1 MLGVICS
8 LGLGSLAG
16 CAGRKPAER
25 PKSVAGAQNP
35 AAFDRLRSIVRA
47 HVAAG
52 RIPGAVM
59 VVSHHGELVLNE
71 AVGKRDPNSGAAM
84 ELDTIFRLAS
94 MTKPIVSA
102 AALSLVEDGTILL
115 SEAVS
120 KYVPELRDLKVGVER
135 RAANGQALLE
145 LVPTE
150 REMTIHDLLRQ
161 TSGLTTSFFGASLV
175 KSEYKKQGV
184 DEHGIDAKEL
194 LARLARVPLQSQP
207 GTSWEYGRSTD
218 VLGIV
223 LERAASQPLDQLL
236 EQRILVPLQM
246 RDTGF
251 WVDATKRGRV
261 AEPFSKDP
269 RTGQP
274 VPPLDVSQR
283 PSFLSGAGGLM
294 STSQDYLRFASM
306 LRNSGALD
314 RTRVLSPHTVRLM
327 TADHTS
333 GRRGAGF
340 FPGEGYGF
348 GLGVAVRIEAGDALP
363 GSVGDFGWYG
373 SSGTNFW
380 VDPAQDL
387 IAVWL
392 TQAPGAYEY
401 YRRLYRTLVY
411 AALDE

>member
-1 MLGVICS
+1 
-8 LGLGSLAG
+8 
-16 CAGRKPAER
+16 
-25 PKSVAGAQNP
+25 VASAQNP
-35 AAFDRLRSIVRA
+35 AAFDRLRRIVRE
-47 HVAAG
+47 HVASG

-71 AVGKRDPNSGAAM
+71 AVGKRDPNTGAVM
-84 ELDTIFRLAS
+84 ELDAIFRIAS

-102 AALSLVEDGTILL
+102 AAMTLVEDGTILL
-115 SEAVS
+115 SDPIS
-120 KYVPELRDLKVGVER
+120 KYVSELRDLKVGVEKR
-135 RAANGQALLE
+135 GPNGQALLE
-145 LVPTE
+145 LVPAE
-150 REMTIHDLLRQ
+150 REMTIQDLLRQ

-184 DEHGIDAKEL
+184 DEHGIDTKEL

-223 LERAASQPLDQLL
+223 LERAASQTLDQLL
-236 EQRILVPLQM
+236 EQRILGPLRM

-251 WVDATKRGRV
+251 WVDAAKRGRV

-269 RTGQP
+269 LTGEA
-274 VPPLDVSQR
+274 VPPLDVTQR
-283 PSFLSGAGGLM
+283 PSFLSGAGGLV
-294 STSQDYLRFASM
+294 STAQDYLRFASA

-314 RTRVLSPHTVRLM
+314 GVRILSPHTVRLM
-327 TADHTS
+327 TSDHTA
-333 GRRGAGF
+333 GLRGAGF
-340 FPGEGYGF
+340 FPGKGYGF

-387 IAVWL
+387 IALWM
-392 TQAPGAYEY
+392 TQTPGAYEY
-401 YRRLYRTLVY
+401 YRKLYRNLVY